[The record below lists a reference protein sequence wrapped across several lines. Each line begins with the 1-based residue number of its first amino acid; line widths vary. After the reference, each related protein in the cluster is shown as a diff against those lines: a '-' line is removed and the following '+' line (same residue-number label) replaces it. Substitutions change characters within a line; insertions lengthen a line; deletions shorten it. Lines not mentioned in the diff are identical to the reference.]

1 MSEPVQQIE
10 VLPLTNRRRY
20 ACDVIEV
27 HSGDDLVVL
36 VDLGIDDLYKRT
48 RVRLAGCDT
57 PDAYQKAVDTTAGR
71 VREKVRRLTAGRPCQ
86 IDVHSQ
92 GRGGWKVTLWAATED
107 SDSLLNINKILVDDG
122 FIFKGR

>member
-1 MSEPVQQIE
+1 MTETAQQIE
-10 VLPLTNRRRY
+10 VLPLTTRRRY

-27 HSGDDLVVL
+27 HSGDDLIVL
-36 VDLGIDDLYKRT
+36 VDLAIDDLYKRT
-48 RVRLAGCDT
+48 RIRLAGCDT

-71 VREKVRRLTAGRPCQ
+71 VREKIRRLTAGRPCQ

-107 SDSLLNINKILVDDG
+107 SPDLLNINKILVDDG

>member
-1 MSEPVQQIE
+1 MTEPARQIE
-10 VLPLTNRRRY
+10 ILPLTNRRRY

-27 HSGDDLVVL
+27 HSGDDLIVL

-48 RVRLAGCDT
+48 RIRLAGCDT

-71 VREKVRRLTAGRPCQ
+71 VREKVRRLVAGRPCQ

-107 SDSLLNINKILVDDG
+107 SEDLLNINKILVDDG
-122 FIFKGR
+122 FIFEGR